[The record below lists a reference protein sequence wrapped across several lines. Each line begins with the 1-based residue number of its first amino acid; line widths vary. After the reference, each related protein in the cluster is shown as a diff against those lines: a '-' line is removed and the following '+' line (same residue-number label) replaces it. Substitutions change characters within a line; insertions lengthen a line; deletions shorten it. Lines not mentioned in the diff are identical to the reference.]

1 MLDTWYECELS
12 LLRELREK
20 LKLDVDT
27 MRDLIS
33 ELNSMARAI
42 ENDCS
47 VIEMVILQCRR
58 DRAMKR
64 YLREYNDKFGR
75 DANHKPPEPEG
86 GYDVVG

>member
-1 MLDTWYECELS
+1 MPETWYECELS

-20 LKLDVDT
+20 LKLDVNI

-33 ELNSMARAI
+33 ELNSMARAM

-47 VIEMVILQCRR
+47 VIEMVILQSRR
-58 DRAMKR
+58 HRAMER

-75 DANHKPPEPEG
+75 DKNCKQPQGG